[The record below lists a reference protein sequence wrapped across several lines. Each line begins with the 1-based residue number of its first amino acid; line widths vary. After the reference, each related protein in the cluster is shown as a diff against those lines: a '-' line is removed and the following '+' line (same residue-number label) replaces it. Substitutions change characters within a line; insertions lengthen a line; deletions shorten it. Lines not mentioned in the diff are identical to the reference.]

1 MSQLSALVWL
11 KWRLFRNAMRSRKA
25 RVTQAASFLVSIAAL
40 GFALV
45 TALGLGF
52 LAWMAATTF
61 PPHQSITVSFLIL
74 SFVYVLWVLLPV
86 SLGSGREFDPG
97 RLVLYPISLSKLFVF
112 DFLSDLTSIAALF
125 GIPTALAFSLGAGI
139 GHGKVL
145 MALPVGLLVVASGLS
160 LSKFVTTS
168 LSALLRK
175 RKTRGETLIALIG
188 VVIGLGGAFL
198 GQLVPYFIS
207 NSEVSF
213 AGLQWTPSG
222 AAALALMRGLSPENS
237 ADYFRGL
244 LTLSL
249 YSGLFLVLT
258 YQIARR
264 SALQSSGSARARKT
278 KQKSRTG
285 SNGWQLPF
293 VSEEMSAIIEKE
305 TRYALRNAQL
315 RMLAV
320 MPLLL
325 IAFRLLPTG
334 DDHSRFWAPDP
345 NYSQIASYGEG
356 LLSAGGVL
364 YVFLLL
370 ASVACNVFA
379 FEEGGMRAFI
389 LSPIDRKKI
398 LIGKNLVTAFV
409 ATGFALILLVV
420 NQLVFGDLTIRAIV
434 FALLSIPAYAVTLLL
449 VGNWLSIRFPKRM
462 KFGKRMN
469 VGGLTGLLLLPLVG
483 LMALPPF
490 LAAAAGY
497 ASQSLSVKYATL
509 GLFAVASMLVYRWVI
524 TGQGRALAER
534 EHEILEA
541 VTTNDS

>member
-1 MSQLSALVWL
+1 M
-11 KWRLFRNAMRSRKA
+11 
-25 RVTQAASFLVSIAAL
+25 AAL
-40 GFALV
+40 AFALV
-45 TALGLGF
+45 TATGLGL

-97 RLVLYPISLSKLFVF
+97 RVVLYTISLSKLFVF

-139 GHGKVL
+139 GHGNVL
-145 MALPVGLLVVASGLS
+145 MALPVGLLVIASGLS

-168 LSALLRK
+168 LGALLRK
-175 RKTRGETLIALIG
+175 RRTRGETMIALVG
-188 VVIGLGGAFL
+188 VLIGLGGAFL

-222 AAALALMRGLSPENS
+222 AAALALMRGLSPDSS

-264 SALQSSGSARARKT
+264 SALQSSGSARTPKT
-278 KQKSRTG
+278 KQKTRTG
-285 SNGWQLPF
+285 FNGWQLPF
-293 VSEEMSAIIEKE
+293 VSAEMSAIIEKE

-345 NYSQIASYGEG
+345 DYSQIALYGEG

-389 LSPIDRKKI
+389 LSPINRKKI
-398 LIGKNLVTAFV
+398 LIGKNLVTALM
-409 ATGFALILLVV
+409 ATAFALILLVV

-497 ASQSLSVKYATL
+497 ASQSLGVKYVTL